1 MFPSNLPSELNQGLE
16 APLQLVLFIDHRA
29 GVEEQVQR
37 IRAHLQQLTSE
48 FSFDLK
54 IVDVSEQPYLAEH
67 FRLIATPSLIKMSP
81 EPRQTLAGRKLLEQ
95 LDSWWP
101 RWQQQVRDLQAEQA
115 NPSAVTDPPSS
126 PSPSLSSAAEL
137 LRMDDQLFDLTRDN
151 EALRDQLQFKDR
163 IIAML
168 AHDLRNP
175 LTAASIALETLEGQW
190 NREEQD
196 PGIPKLDEAMLQRL
210 TLHAR
215 SQIQVIERMI
225 TNLLLAARGKSAEL
239 EIQPRRLDLK
249 ALFSQV
255 VEDLNPTFSQKQQR
269 VNTDIPADL
278 PLVLADADRV
288 RQVLINLLENA
299 SKYTPKQG
307 LIEVSMLH
315 RTTQK
320 VQVSVCDNGLGI
332 PPDKQERI
340 FEDEFRLKR
349 DEHLEGY
356 GLGLALCRRIIR
368 AHYGHIWVD
377 STPGEGS
384 CFHFTLPVYVG

>member
-1 MFPSNLPSELNQGLE
+1 MFASDPYFELNDGSE
-16 APLQLVLFIDHRA
+16 APLQLVLFVDHRA
-29 GVEEQVQR
+29 GVEEQIHC
-37 IRAHLQQLTSE
+37 IREHLHQQPSE

-54 IVDVSEQPYLAEH
+54 IVDVSKHPYLAEH
-67 FRLIATPSLIKMSP
+67 FRLIATPSLIKISP
-81 EPRQTLAGRKLLEQ
+81 EPRQTLAGGKLLEQ
-95 LDSWWP
+95 LETWWP
-101 RWQQQVRDLQAEQA
+101 RWQQQLHDMQVEQTRPTA
-115 NPSAVTDPPSS
+115 GVTES
-126 PSPSLSSAAEL
+126 PAHPSLDSAAEL
-137 LRMDDQLFDLTRDN
+137 LRLDDQVFDLTKEN
-151 EALRDQLQFKDR
+151 ESLQDQLQFKDR
-163 IIAML
+163 IISML

-190 NREEQD
+190 DRENRD
-196 PGIPKLDEAMLQRL
+196 PEVPKLDEAMLLRL

-215 SQIQVIERMI
+215 TQMQVIERMI

-239 EIQPRRLDLK
+239 EIKPKRLDLK
-249 ALFSQV
+249 ALFT
-255 VEDLNPTFSQKQQR
+255 EIAADLNPTFSQKQQR
-269 VNTDIPADL
+269 INTDIPVDL

-288 RQVLINLLENA
+288 RQVFTNLLENA

-307 LIEVSMLH
+307 LVEVSMLH

-320 VQVSVCDNGLGI
+320 VQVSICDNGLGI

-340 FEDEFRLKR
+340 FEDEFRLQR

-377 STPGEGS
+377 STPGQGS
-384 CFHFTLPVYVG
+384 CFHFTLPVYQG

>member
-1 MFPSNLPSELNQGLE
+1 MFPSDLPSELNQGLE

-67 FRLIATPSLIKMSP
+67 FRLIATPALIKMSP

-101 RWQQQVRDLQAEQA
+101 RWQQQVRDVQAEQA
-115 NPSAVTDPPSS
+115 NPSAETDPPPS

-377 STPGEGS
+377 SIPGEGS
-384 CFHFTLPVYVG
+384 CFHFTLPVHIG